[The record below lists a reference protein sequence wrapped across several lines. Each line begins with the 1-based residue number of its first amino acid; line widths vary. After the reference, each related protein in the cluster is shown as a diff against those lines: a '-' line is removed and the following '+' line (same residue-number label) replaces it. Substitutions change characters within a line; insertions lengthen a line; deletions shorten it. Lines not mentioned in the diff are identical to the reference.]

1 MSRPSRAASNR
12 PARRRK
18 VPRAQR
24 EIQMLDTASR
34 VFGQRGF
41 HAASMDEIARE
52 CGVTKPMLY
61 AYFESKEG
69 LFLAV
74 VDRTGKTL
82 LAVVEKLLAEP
93 DPRKRLNDGAD
104 VILNYIARDHHAW
117 AVMYAEGLGES
128 AVARHVA
135 GYRERIVHLTALTLA
150 QARPASLATPAGR
163 QRAELYAVA
172 LIGAGEALA
181 RWWLDRQGISA
192 ADLQA
197 MGRRMVDAILA
208 DFLAAPGL
216 TSGTSPTVPGAPN
229 TSR

>member
-1 MSRPSRAASNR
+1 MSRLPRAASSR

-18 VPRAQR
+18 VPRAER
-24 EIQMLDTASR
+24 EVQMLDIASR

-61 AYFESKEG
+61 AYFTSKEG

-82 LAVVEKLLAEP
+82 LAVIEKLLAEP
-93 DPRKRLNDGAD
+93 DARKRLNEGAD
-104 VILNYIARDHHAW
+104 VILKFIARDHHAW
-117 AVMYAEGLGES
+117 AVMYTEGLGES
-128 AVARHVA
+128 AIARHVA
-135 GYRERIVHLTALTLA
+135 GYRQRIIQLTALTLGQA
-150 QARPASLATPAGR
+150 QSASPATPGGR

-192 ADLQA
+192 TDLQA
-197 MGRRMVDAILA
+197 MGRRMVDAILG
-208 DFLAAPGL
+208 DFLWAPPLAAPRQ
-216 TSGTSPTVPGAPN
+216 SA
-229 TSR
+229 RA

>member
-1 MSRPSRAASNR
+1 MSRLSRAASSR

-18 VPRAQR
+18 VPRAER
-24 EIQMLDTASR
+24 EIQMLDSASR

-82 LAVVEKLLAEP
+82 LHAVEKLLAQP
-93 DPRKRLNDGAD
+93 DPRRRLNDGAD
-104 VILNYIARDHHAW
+104 IILDFIARDRHAW

-128 AVARHVA
+128 SVAKHVA
-135 GYRERIVHLTALTLA
+135 GYRHRIVQLTALTLG
-150 QARPASLATPAGR
+150 QARPAAPATAAGR

-181 RWWLDRQGISA
+181 RWWLDRPVISA

-197 MGRRMVDAILA
+197 MGRRMVDAILG
-208 DFLAAPGL
+208 DFLEAPASGAARQ
-216 TSGTSPTVPGAPN
+216 AA
-229 TSR
+229 RA

>member
-1 MSRPSRAASNR
+1 MRAPVAR
-12 PARRRK
+12 RERKPARRK
-18 VPRAQR
+18 LPRAER
-24 EIQMLDTASR
+24 ERQMLDIASR
-34 VFGQRGF
+34 VFGRRGF
-41 HAASMDEIARE
+41 HAASMDDIARD

-82 LAVVEKLLAEP
+82 VSAVEKLLAEP
-93 DPRKRLNDGAD
+93 DARKRLNRGAD
-104 VILNYIARDHHAW
+104 VILDFIAKDRHAW

-135 GYRERIVHLTALTLA
+135 GYRNRIIQLTALTLGQA
-150 QARPASLATPAGR
+150 QPLTLASAAGR
-163 QRAELYAVA
+163 ERAELYAVA

-181 RWWLDRQGISA
+181 RWWLDRQRISA

-197 MGRRMVDAILA
+197 MGRRMVDALLA
-208 DFLAAPGL
+208 DFLDASRTDRRLEAATP
-216 TSGTSPTVPGAPN
+216 
-229 TSR
+229 